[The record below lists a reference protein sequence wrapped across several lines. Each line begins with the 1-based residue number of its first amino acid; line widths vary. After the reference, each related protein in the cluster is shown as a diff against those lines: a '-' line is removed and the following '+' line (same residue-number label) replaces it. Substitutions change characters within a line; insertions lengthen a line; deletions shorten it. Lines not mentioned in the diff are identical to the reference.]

1 MDERYYSSAAGPR
14 GSVIVRSD
22 NDDYARPS
30 HNDDRLTHGAHGQYH
45 RHHHA
50 RQHAED
56 WCHHAAQD
64 ASLEDISYEQL
75 EQRLAQPSEI
85 FQRHS
90 DSLHTPEH
98 HHTALNID
106 IDDIFQKFS
115 DLVKSNFIPSP
126 AMEHGNN
133 NQKSEQLSEATPDDD
148 TTAPADD
155 KRPVSDC
162 HVCGD
167 RAIAHLH
174 YGGICCYSCKAFF
187 RRAVQSGKDKSY
199 KCKRGDGRCEV
210 SVNTRRGCQRCRF
223 EKCLSVGM
231 TCSWVLSDE
240 QCEIRFGKGKAGSK
254 RKHDD
259 EPDTAEAAHEKQ
271 MMFDQYEFSDNDRD
285 MVDHLVKVYE
295 DSWEQFTFSDSN
307 SKLVQEIL
315 NSRKEKYSSAEMNS
329 MVTTVIQRGIFGMN
343 NNHHFGQLTGGDR
356 KLLLFK
362 NMSEMCL
369 IRGALRFNVSNKSFM
384 IDLKGSDKPENV
396 TSVNAEIR
404 QDSLRNLY
412 ASEDITR

>member
-1 MDERYYSSAAGPR
+1 MNP
-14 GSVIVRSD
+14 
-22 NDDYARPS
+22 
-30 HNDDRLTHGAHGQYH
+30 
-45 RHHHA
+45 
-50 RQHAED
+50 
-56 WCHHAAQD
+56 
-64 ASLEDISYEQL
+64 
-75 EQRLAQPSEI
+75 
-85 FQRHS
+85 
-90 DSLHTPEH
+90 
-98 HHTALNID
+98 
-106 IDDIFQKFS
+106 
-115 DLVKSNFIPSP
+115 
-126 AMEHGNN
+126 
-133 NQKSEQLSEATPDDD
+133 
-148 TTAPADD
+148 
-155 KRPVSDC
+155 
-162 HVCGD
+162 
-167 RAIAHLH
+167 
-174 YGGICCYSCKAFF
+174 
-187 RRAVQSGKDKSY
+187 
-199 KCKRGDGRCEV
+199 
-210 SVNTRRGCQRCRF
+210 
-223 EKCLSVGM
+223 
-231 TCSWVLSDE
+231 SWVLSDE
-240 QCEIRFGKGKAGSK
+240 QCEIRFGKGKAGAK

-259 EPDTAEAAHEKQ
+259 EPDTAEAAHKKQ